1 MSGGR
6 VSGEVA
12 AGFPRLLSRVD
23 SMNTA
28 PAAYAEAPE
37 DTFAFG
43 LDALLDGLTAR
54 LPR

>member
-1 MSGGR
+1 MS
-6 VSGEVA
+6 
-12 AGFPRLLSRVD
+12 
-23 SMNTA
+23 TA

-54 LPR
+54 LPRRAPGPRGLRPRPPAR